1 MNTERTTD
9 ANDTNATNATN
20 ATRAGDASS
29 AGKRTLAEI
38 ASLIDWFECELAK
51 QDDEPEATWPRLG
64 TLTEVRERLMD
75 ALALFSGFDRA
86 EIQRSLDE
94 LRC

>member
-20 ATRAGDASS
+20 ATRAGDASN

-38 ASLIDWFECELAK
+38 ASLVDWFECELDK
-51 QDDEPEATWPRLG
+51 QDASEATWPRLG

>member
-1 MNTERTTD
+1 MTTERTSD
-9 ANDTNATNATN
+9 TN
-20 ATRAGDASS
+20 ATRANDASNGNDATAAS
-29 AGKRTLAEI
+29 RQVQAEI
-38 ASLIDWFECELAK
+38 GSLVDWFECELAK
-51 QDDEPEATWPRLG
+51 QDESEATWPRLG